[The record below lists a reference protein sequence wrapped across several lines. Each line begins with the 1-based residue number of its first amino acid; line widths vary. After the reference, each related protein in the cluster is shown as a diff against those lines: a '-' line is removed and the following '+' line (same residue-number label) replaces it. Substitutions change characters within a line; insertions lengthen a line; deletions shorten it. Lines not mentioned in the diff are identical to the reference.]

1 MKDGVTT
8 GVAALF
14 GAPESPL
21 LPDCKTITIL
31 VIVMILI
38 LTTFYSYLN
47 QSVLKILL
55 DGRMEVNHDVHLL
68 CCVTGGRTQ
77 TGKR

>member
-1 MKDGVTT
+1 
-8 GVAALF
+8 
-14 GAPESPL
+14 
-21 LPDCKTITIL
+21 
-31 VIVMILI
+31 MILI